1 MRNQKYIS
9 SKFPTITSSTIKMNT
24 TDTTKEVEDII
35 SLLFPNH
42 FLKRDLKKLEA
53 IYVAGIAKGIETAR
67 QTIEKCGNKTASK

>member
-1 MRNQKYIS
+1 MRNYYYIS
-9 SKFPTITSSTIKMNT
+9 LKFPTITSSTIKMNT

-53 IYVAGIAKGIETAR
+53 IYVAGITKGLAVAKETIAKC
-67 QTIEKCGNKTASK
+67 EKK

>member
-1 MRNQKYIS
+1 
-9 SKFPTITSSTIKMNT
+9 MNT

-53 IYVAGIAKGIETAR
+53 IYVAGITKGLAIAKGIETAR